1 LIERHARASGETVS
15 ADAREA
21 RPLPVFD
28 RDQSRKA
35 NVPHHGIDNPD
46 GARSM
51 PTEIILITF
60 IALGFCV
67 FAGTLYWADL
77 QTRGRSG

>member
-1 LIERHARASGETVS
+1 VS
-15 ADAREA
+15 LTEIKAAK
-21 RPLPVFD
+21 PM
-28 RDQSRKA
+28 SRIMA
-35 NVPHHGIDNPD
+35 ATTQD